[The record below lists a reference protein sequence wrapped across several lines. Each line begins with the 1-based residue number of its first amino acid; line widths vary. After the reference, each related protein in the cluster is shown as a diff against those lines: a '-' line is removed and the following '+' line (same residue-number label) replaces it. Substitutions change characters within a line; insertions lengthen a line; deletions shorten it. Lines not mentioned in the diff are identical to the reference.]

1 MLIFEEYLNKFNDS
15 IIKLI
20 KDKMH
25 QKISLSFVNF
35 LFENNEIPFDS
46 DTMRWI
52 TIKDKNMQ
60 NQHILVKKKD
70 GTIVGGEH
78 DGEKLE
84 DVFDNVEDE
93 KSKKKHHKNG
103 FIYNGKEYYH
113 SFGKYYCDG
122 EKITREE
129 YFRAKKEFKSS
140 SSGGSPKKEVPLQ
153 QKKKRD
159 SDDDSKE
166 DKLANFT
173 KKVFSD
179 LVGDIDFSNLSTKER
194 LEKVPFK
201 KCNSLQELEEH
212 VKKFSG
218 IKRVS
223 LTGFSDIGIAN
234 ENMRILHKFLSRYP
248 ALGDS
253 EFLQTLITQEGV
265 KAYASKQKAQEDF
278 DAYIGRLIETKI
290 EPEFEK
296 QFQRALKNPQEALE
310 LYIASGLTEYG
321 ADGTLNSIF
330 SYQDEIYSY
339 QLKEDFLLEKYH
351 KIKSK
356 YVERAVEVSAE
367 SHLTPMDTAYAYACY
382 KRGDWNGIFYQP
394 SFYNFENNDALRERM
409 KEEVT
414 SHFKVKV
421 DDENLIGSTT
431 AHEMGHILDYF
442 LDVSSDKKLREYYI
456 FFATIAYDASETVS
470 SYAKTSIR
478 EFVAEC
484 MCEYVLSSN
493 PRTVAK
499 LIGEYIDN
507 MYQEKVKFLE
517 ATKDKSDDE
526 D

>member
-1 MLIFEEYLNKFNDS
+1 MLIFEEYLSK
-15 IIKLI
+15 
-20 KDKMH
+20 
-25 QKISLSFVNF
+25 F
-35 LFENNEIPFDS
+35 LFEEE
-46 DTMRWI
+46 
-52 TIKDKNMQ
+52 
-60 NQHILVKKKD
+60 KK
-70 GTIVGGEH
+70 
-78 DGEKLE
+78 L
-84 DVFDNVEDE
+84 
-93 KSKKKHHKNG
+93 HKNG
-103 FIYNGKEYYH
+103 FIHNGKEYYH
-113 SFGKYYCDG
+113 SFGRYYCDK
-122 EKITREE
+122 EKITKEE
-129 YFRAKKEFKSS
+129 YFRAKEEFKT
-140 SSGGSPKKEVPLQ
+140 SSGGSSQDKVTSKRKK
-153 QKKKRD
+153 
-159 SDDDSKE
+159 SSKE

-201 KCNSLQELEEH
+201 KCNSLQELEDH

-234 ENMRILHKFLSRYP
+234 ENMRTLHKFLSRYP

-330 SYQDEIYSY
+330 SYQDEIYSF

-356 YVERAVEVSAE
+356 YIERAVEVSAE
-367 SHLTPMDTAYAYACY
+367 SHLRPMDTIYAYACH
-382 KRGDWNGIFYQP
+382 KRGDWNGVFYQP
-394 SFYNFENNDALRERM
+394 MFYNFENNDALRERM
-409 KEEVT
+409 NEEVNK
-414 SHFKVKV
+414 HFKVKV

-431 AHEMGHILDYF
+431 AHEMGHILDFF
-442 LDVSSDKKLREYYI
+442 LNASSDRKLLNCFL
-456 FFATIAYDASETVS
+456 FFANAYDANESL
-470 SYAKTSIR
+470 SYYARTNIR
-478 EFVAEC
+478 EFIAEC
-484 MCEYVLSSN
+484 VCENLLSSN
-493 PRTVAK
+493 PRDVAK
-499 LIGEYIDN
+499 AVGGYIDN

-517 ATKDKSDDE
+517 ATKDKSDDK

>member
-15 IIKLI
+15 KIRFI
-20 KDKMH
+20 KDKLQ
-25 QKISLSFVNF
+25 QKISASLVNF
-35 LFENNEIPFDS
+35 LFEDNKIPFDS

-93 KSKKKHHKNG
+93 KSEKKVHKNG
-103 FIYNGKEYYH
+103 FFHNGKEYYH
-113 SFGKYYCDG
+113 SFGRYYCDG

-129 YFRAKKEFKSS
+129 YFRAKKEFKAT
-140 SSGGSPKKEVPLQ
+140 SSGGSPKKEAPTQ
-153 QKKKRD
+153 QKDKKD
-159 SDDDSKE
+159 SKDDSKE

-201 KCNSLQELEEH
+201 KCSSLQELEEH

-223 LTGFSDIGIAN
+223 LTGFSDVGIAN
-234 ENMRILHKFLSRYP
+234 ENMRVLHKFLSRYP

-278 DAYIGRLIETKI
+278 DDYIRRFIETKI

-310 LYIASGLTEYG
+310 LYVASGLTEYG

-330 SYQDEIYSY
+330 SFQDEIHSY
-339 QLKEDFLLEKYH
+339 QLEKDFLLEEYH

-356 YVERAVEVSAE
+356 YIERAVEVSAE
-367 SHLTPMDTAYAYACY
+367 AHLMPMDTAYAYACY
-382 KRGDWNGIFYQP
+382 RRGDWNGVFYQP
-394 SFYNFENNDALRERM
+394 SLYNYESVDALRERM
-409 KEEVT
+409 QEEVD
-414 SHFKVKV
+414 SDFKVEV

-442 LDVSSDKKLREYYI
+442 LGASSDKKLRDYYI
-456 FFATIAYDASETVS
+456 FFATMAYDASEAVS
-470 SYAKTSIR
+470 SYAKTSIG

-499 LIGEYIDN
+499 MIGEYIDN

-517 ATKDKSDDE
+517 ATKDKSNDE